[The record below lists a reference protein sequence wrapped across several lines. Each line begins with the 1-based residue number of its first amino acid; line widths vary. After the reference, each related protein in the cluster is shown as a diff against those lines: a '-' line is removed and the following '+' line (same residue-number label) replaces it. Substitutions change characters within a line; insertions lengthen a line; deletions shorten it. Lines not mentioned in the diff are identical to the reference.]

1 MFPTPTTVDAILRSS
16 LSDLW
21 AFLPELAVGGT
32 IVALLVLRLFDSLG
46 RLHLGWVA
54 LLGLIGALALACGQW
69 LGLPELDPRRADVRP
84 VVRLDLFSGLLSFDQ
99 FALALRVV
107 VLTAGVLSLA
117 VCLFSGIPD
126 DQDAADFGTL
136 LVGGTLGMML
146 MVTAQHL
153 LMIIIALEMASLP
166 GYALAGFLKGKR
178 QGSEAALKYVVY
190 GAAAAG
196 VTLYGIS
203 LLAGR
208 FGSGH
213 LPDIAPQLAAAADEP
228 VVLLGLIFVLCGLG
242 FKLAAVPFH
251 FWCPDVFEGAA
262 AEVAGFLSVA
272 SKAAALGLTTRLFFS
287 LGDLPAAL
295 IGLLAVLAALTASF
309 GNLAAF
315 GQTNLK
321 RLLAY
326 STIAHAG
333 YMLMAV
339 CTLRAAGSAALLFYL
354 TIYTIMNLG
363 AFACVAYLR
372 NRTGTEDLSGLRGC
386 VEHSPLVVVALAV
399 CLFSLLGLPPLAGF
413 AAKFQ
418 LFRVLFE
425 AGQSPTGPLP
435 GWVYFTLLGV
445 GVVNTALSAV
455 YYLRV
460 LRVMVLEPADTAGPT
475 RPLRSTRAGAALV
488 GTLALLLVML
498 GIAWGPLS
506 HAAGLSV
513 LIPATRS
520 VGVSG

>member
-16 LSDLW
+16 LTDLW
-21 AFLPELAVGGT
+21 AFLPELAVVAT
-32 IVALLVLRLFDSLG
+32 IVALLMLRLFDSRL

-54 LLGLIGALALACGQW
+54 LVGLGGALALAGGQW
-69 LGLPELDPRRADVRP
+69 LAVPELDPRQADVRR
-84 VVRLDLFSGLLSFDQ
+84 VARLDLFSGLLSFDQ
-99 FALALRVV
+99 FALALRVL
-107 VLTAGVLSLA
+107 VLLAGVLSLA
-117 VCLFSGIPD
+117 VCLLSGIPD
-126 DQDAADFGTL
+126 REDAADFCTL
-136 LVGGTLGMML
+136 LAGGTLGMML
-146 MVTAQHL
+146 MLTAQHL

-178 QGSEAALKYVVY
+178 RGSEAALKYVLY

-208 FGSGH
+208 FGTGH
-213 LPDIAPQLAAAADEP
+213 LPTIAPQLATVADEP
-228 VVLLGLIFVLCGLG
+228 VVLMGLVFVLGGLG

-272 SKAAALGLTTRLFFS
+272 SKAAALGLTARLFYS
-287 LGDLPAAL
+287 LADIPAVL
-295 IGLLAVLAALTASF
+295 VGLLAVLAALTASF

-339 CTLRAAGSAALLFYL
+339 CTLRVSGSAVLVFYL
-354 TIYTIMNLG
+354 TVYTIMNLG

-372 NRTGTEDLSGLRGC
+372 NRTGSEDLAGLRGS
-386 VEHSPLVVVALAV
+386 VSHSPLLVVALAV

-460 LRVMVLEPADTAGPT
+460 LRVLVLEPADSTTPT
-475 RPLRSTRAGAALV
+475 RPARPAPGAAALV
-488 GTLALLLVML
+488 GVFASALVVL
-498 GIAWGPLS
+498 GIVWGPLIQ
-506 HAAGLSV
+506 AADQSV
-513 LIPATRS
+513 FQPAARILR
-520 VGVSG
+520 GPG